1 MEELIENAQA
11 TTATETKD
19 VVSIRSVGRLEA
31 IIQENGS
38 VLEAAQKLYE
48 STGEDLF
55 YLGGLLAKLYHEKV
69 EGKHLFAT
77 YGYTDD
83 TEGWNLFCFDKF
95 GFKGRKGF
103 YLKDIYIRYTSIPD
117 FNFEKIKQI
126 GWSKAALLASSVEEG
141 NVDELVEEAKTTSIR
156 ELKEKL
162 QASNVEAG
170 LRNKQISF
178 LFKLYADQA
187 NLVRDI
193 ITQVQQEFGYE
204 NPNQAFEHIVT
215 EWASEHLNTSGLTN
229 ENPNEG

>member
-1 MEELIENAQA
+1 MEEMLENEKVSTVAD
-11 TTATETKD
+11 TKD
-19 VVSIRSVGRLEA
+19 VVSIRSVGRLDS

-170 LRNKQISF
+170 LRNKQITF
-178 LFKLYADQA
+178 TFKLFADQA
-187 NLVRDI
+187 EIVRNA
-193 ITQVQQEFGYE
+193 ITQVQQDFGYE
-204 NPNQAFEHIVT
+204 NPNQAFEHIIT
-215 EWASEHLNTSGLTN
+215 EWAEEHLNV
-229 ENPNEG
+229 EAAANEGTEER